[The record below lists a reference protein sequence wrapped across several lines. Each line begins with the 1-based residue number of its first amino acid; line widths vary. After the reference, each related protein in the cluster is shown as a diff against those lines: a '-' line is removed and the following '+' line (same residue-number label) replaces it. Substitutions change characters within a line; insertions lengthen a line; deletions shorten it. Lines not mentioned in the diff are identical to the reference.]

1 MGNNRRVP
9 ELNDENVARFFRSMN
24 KIREEGTPSPN
35 HKCKAEGCGG
45 DVAKEVL
52 GCSGGMFLY
61 RTAVCR
67 KCGRQYP
74 YAGEG
79 VPTFGEKEFVEMM
92 NTPFTI

>member
-1 MGNNRRVP
+1 MSNKNVP
-9 ELNDENVARFFRSMN
+9 EFDDENVARFLRGL
-24 KIREEGTPSPN
+24 REEGMPLPN

-45 DVAKEVL
+45 DVSREVL
-52 GCSGGMFLY
+52 GFSCGMFLY
-61 RTAVCR
+61 RTAACR

-79 VPTFGEKEFVEMM
+79 VPTFGEKEFMEMM

>member
-1 MGNNRRVP
+1 MGNKNGP
-9 ELNDENVARFFRSMN
+9 DFTEENLDRFFQA
-24 KIREEGTPSPN
+24 IWALHEEGKPLPN

-61 RTAVCR
+61 RTAACR

-79 VPTFGEKEFVEMM
+79 VPTFGEKEFMEMM